1 MAMKKFSL
9 IASFTVL
16 SGCVAQIDNR
26 GYELEGVDFTKVQPG
41 VHTSEQV
48 QQLLGTPSS
57 TSAFRPE
64 TWYYI
69 SKVTSTKAFFTPQV
83 LDEKIVAIKFND
95 AGIVETVTESK
106 GEDRQEIKPVKR
118 ETKTAGHETGVLRE
132 IFSNFGKISAKKPK
146 QPGQ

>member
-1 MAMKKFSL
+1 MKKFYF
-9 IASFTVL
+9 IASFAIL

-26 GYELEGVDFTKVQPG
+26 GYELEGVDFTKIQPG
-41 VHTSEQV
+41 IHTSEQV

-57 TSAFRPE
+57 ISAFHPV

-83 LDEKIVAIKFND
+83 LEEKVIAIKFND
-95 AGIVETVTESK
+95 AGIVETITESK

-132 IFSNFGKISAKKPK
+132 IFSNFGKISAKKPT